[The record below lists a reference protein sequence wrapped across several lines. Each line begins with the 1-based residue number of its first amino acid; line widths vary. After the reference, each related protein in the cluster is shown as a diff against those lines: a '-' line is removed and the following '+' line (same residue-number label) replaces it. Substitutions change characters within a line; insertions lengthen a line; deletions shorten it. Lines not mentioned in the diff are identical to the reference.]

1 MSASLFD
8 LGLFAFHNSDVLAAK
23 DRGPYFYL
31 PKLQSMEEAALWQDV
46 LAHVEAQLGLPR
58 GQMEVT
64 VLIETLPAAFEVE
77 EILHALRERIVGLNC
92 GRWAYIFSY
101 TKTLREHRDRVLPDG
116 VKGTRTERVLTTTA
130 ETR

>member
-58 GQMEVT
+58 GQMKVT
-64 VLIETLPAAFEVE
+64 VLVETLPAAFEMD

-92 GRWAYIFSY
+92 GRWDYIFSY
-101 TKTLREHRDRVLPDG
+101 IKTLRAHGDRVLP
-116 VKGTRTERVLTTTA
+116 ERRSEEHTSAIQSLM
-130 ETR
+130 RIS